1 MYGWRA
7 RIGLIKP
14 TLRGKSFAPWYR
26 NAPDGVEILPT
37 HIGYPKGDSDS
48 FETGLARIDS
58 LADELCTAGVD
69 LLCVSGGPPFL
80 LRGRRFEADWGA
92 ELAQRTGVEVIPPL
106 QSHAEAL
113 THLQARRVTV
123 ITYYKGELNDA
134 LVRYLAEFDLTAAV
148 NPIRGTSGEDLYAV
162 SMRDV
167 ETISWQDVYRHGRAA
182 VSKDPCDALYIHGA
196 GWDAEAAVVA
206 LESDLGI
213 PVVFGPVAEMW
224 ATYRR
229 LRIQFNAPNLGT
241 LVASDRPTS

>member
-37 HIGYPKGDSDS
+37 HIGYTKGDAAG
-48 FETGLARIDS
+48 FEHGFERIDS
-58 LADELCTAGVD
+58 LADELCAAGVD

-80 LRGRRFEADWGA
+80 LRGRRFEADWA
-92 ELAQRTGVEVIPPL
+92 VELAQRTGVEVIPPL
-106 QSHAEAL
+106 HAHAEAL
-113 THLQARRVTV
+113 THLGAQRVTV

-134 LVRYLAEFDLTAAV
+134 MGRYLAEHGLTAVV
-148 NPIRGTSGEDLYAV
+148 NPIEGQSGEELYAV

-167 ETISWQDVYRHGRAA
+167 ESISWQDVYRHARAA
-182 VSKDPCDALYIHGA
+182 VAKDPCDALYIHGA
-196 GWDAEAAVVA
+196 GWDAEAAIVP

-229 LRIQFNAPNLGT
+229 LGIAFSAPSLGT
-241 LVASDRPTS
+241 LVASGLPTS